1 MSELA
6 EYAAWPGAGPGRRCT
21 GRAPGRWGGV
31 LLVVEHFWTWYRRN
45 WRATAVSSV
54 LQPLL
59 FLLAFGVGFGSLVA
73 TTGSA
78 AEATGGVGYLV
89 WLAPA
94 LLAVS
99 TVQSAAFESTYPVL
113 SGFKWQRVYHAMAAS
128 PISPAQVALGHL
140 VWVAAKMA
148 GSGAIYIGVIAL
160 FGGVGSAG
168 IVVSLLAAV
177 LTGAS
182 VAALVTAFSAT
193 VENEGAAF
201 NALFRFVVIPMT
213 LFSGTFFPVDRLP
226 GWVQPVTFVSP
237 LWHGTELARAAALDR
252 WQPLAALGHLAYLVA
267 LLALGIALS
276 TRLFA
281 RRLVR

>member
-1 MSELA
+1 MTASTGSA
-6 EYAAWPGAGPGRRCT
+6 PIVMRSI

-31 LLVVEHFWTWYRRN
+31 LLVVEHLWTWYRRN
-45 WRATAVSSV
+45 WRATVVSSV

-73 TTGSA
+73 GTGSTQA
-78 AEATGGVGYLV
+78 ATGGVDYLV

-99 TVQSAAFESTYPVL
+99 AVQSGAFESTYPVL
-113 SGFKWQRVYHAMAAS
+113 SRFKWQRIYHSMIAS

-140 VWVAAKMA
+140 VWVALKTT
-148 GSGAIYIGVIAL
+148 GSGAVYVAVIAL
-160 FGGVGSAG
+160 FGGVASPG

-177 LTGAS
+177 LTGAAMAS
-182 VAALVTAFSAT
+182 LVTAFSAT

-226 GWVQPVTFVSP
+226 EWVQPIALVSP

-252 WQPLAALGHLAYLVA
+252 WQPLAALGHLAYLCA
-267 LLALGIALS
+267 LLALGVALA
-276 TRLFA
+276 TRLFT
-281 RRLVR
+281 RRLTR